1 MKLDSNNEILLIPE
15 SPTNRLRQEEYDSQ
29 YNSRKSEAGFNR
41 RTMVTFHNFCMLIG
55 YELVYEELY
64 QGNSDIMVFDKKTK
78 IKRSNSMRDKKFVP
92 Q

>member
-1 MKLDSNNEILLIPE
+1 
-15 SPTNRLRQEEYDSQ
+15 
-29 YNSRKSEAGFNR
+29 
-41 RTMVTFHNFCMLIG
+41 MLIG